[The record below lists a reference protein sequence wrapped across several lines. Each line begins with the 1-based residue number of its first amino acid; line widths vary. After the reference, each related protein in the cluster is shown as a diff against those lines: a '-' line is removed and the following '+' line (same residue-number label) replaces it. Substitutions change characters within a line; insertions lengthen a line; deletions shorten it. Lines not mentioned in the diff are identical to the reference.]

1 MWWLCVR
8 FPSLILDSL
17 GLREL
22 AEPAIVTEQQKVIQ
36 ANQAAAHHGIKSGQ
50 SIATALS
57 LYPDIQALQ
66 RQPEREL
73 QLLEQTAVWA
83 YRFSP
88 AVSIDSELNSI
99 HLELHGS
106 LRLFKGFNRL
116 FHYLSRGLEKR
127 QLHYWCGLAHNPSAA
142 YLMSYGENTPGYY
155 RRSSATLDSQK
166 IQSLLHTLPVSLLPV
181 EKKIKQA
188 LHSMGIKQL
197 KPLFELPVTSLGKR
211 FGHNFCELMA
221 YLKGEKEE
229 RKPLFVP
236 PEFFSSSRYFAGGL
250 DNKQHLQQPI
260 HDLLNELKNYL
271 RLRQLINRELC
282 WRLQYFDDSYEP
294 LTLQTSRQF
303 FSQRSLF
310 EITQLKLEPLKLKEN
325 IESLSLHCTQF
336 EPIAGHSTALFF
348 DDELGDNNSLSS
360 HNNRQEN
367 YNLLMD
373 KLLSRLQQQQCY
385 QLSTHNHHL
394 PELAWQ
400 ATEHNTA
407 KLNTQLQPTE
417 LSPRPLWLL
426 EKPEIIRQYQ
436 QSFYWQGTLQLLQG
450 PERIDNQWWQLHQ
463 SRDYY
468 LAQHQ
473 NGGIYWVFKDRI
485 NQRWFVHGVFA

>member
-1 MWWLCVR
+1 MERIRHQSHTKETFFYSLSKMLERAAFYGIRALLVFYMLDEGLKMDETQVLSIMGLLSLLIIISQVIGAALGDLVIGNR
-8 FPSLILDSL
+8 NAMILGGILQTIGAFSLAIPSPIGLYISLFLILAGGGLYTPNITSNFGKEYLKKTKLLDAAFTLFYL
-17 GLREL
+17 GINLGSFFGILLIGYIGEEYGWSSGFVMAGIL
-22 AEPAIVTEQQKVIQ
+22 LLLSVI
-36 ANQAAAHHGIKSGQ
+36 
-50 SIATALS
+50 SILI
-57 LYPDIQALQ
+57 L
-66 RQPEREL
+66 
-73 QLLEQTAVWA
+73 
-83 YRFSP
+83 
-88 AVSIDSELNSI
+88 
-99 HLELHGS
+99 
-106 LRLFKGFNRL
+106 K
-116 FHYLSRGLEKR
+116 
-127 QLHYWCGLAHNPSAA
+127 
-142 YLMSYGENTPGYY
+142 
-155 RRSSATLDSQK
+155 
-166 IQSLLHTLPVSLLPV
+166 
-181 EKKIKQA
+181 EKK
-188 LHSMGIKQL
+188 
-197 KPLFELPVTSLGKR
+197 PEPD
-211 FGHNFCELMA
+211 
-221 YLKGEKEE
+221 LKGEKEE
-229 RKPLFVP
+229 RKPLFSP
-236 PEFFSSSRYFAGGL
+236 PDVFSSSRYFAGGL

-294 LTLQTSRQF
+294 LTLQTSHRF

-310 EITQLKLEPLKLKEN
+310 EITQLKLEPLTLKEN

-336 EPIAGHSTALFF
+336 EPIVGHSNTLFF
-348 DDELGDNNSLSS
+348 DDQLGDNSSSSS

-400 ATEHNTA
+400 ATVHNTA
-407 KLNTQLQPTE
+407 KLNTQLQSTE
-417 LSPRPLWLL
+417 LAPRPLWLL

-436 QSFYWQGTLQLLQG
+436 QGFYWQGTLQLLQG

-485 NQRWFVHGVFA
+485 NQHWFVHGVFA